1 MLDVLV
7 GSWNQLR
14 EPIKGWWS
22 KLTDADL
29 DSINGKYDIL
39 VSVLQKK
46 YGYSA
51 QHAREQVNQR
61 LAEYERGHR
70 SLTG

>member
-14 EPIKGWWS
+14 EPVKGWWN
-22 KLTDADL
+22 KLTDDDL
-29 DSINGKYDIL
+29 DSINGKYDKL
-39 VSVLQKK
+39 VSVLQKR

-51 QHAREQVNQR
+51 RHARAQVKQR
-61 LAEYERGHR
+61 LAEFERGHR

>member
-22 KLTDADL
+22 KLTDDDL
-29 DSINGKYDIL
+29 DSISGKYDIL
-39 VSVLQKK
+39 VSVLQKD
-46 YGYSA
+46 GYSA
-51 QHAREQVNQR
+51 QHAREQVQQR

>member
-7 GSWNQLR
+7 GSWKQLR
-14 EPIKGWWS
+14 EPIKGWWN

-29 DSINGKYDIL
+29 DRISGKYDIL

-51 QHAREQVNQR
+51 QHARAQVQQR
-61 LAEYERGHR
+61 LVEYERGHR
-70 SLTG
+70 ALTG

>member
-14 EPIKGWWS
+14 GPIKGWWN
-22 KLTDADL
+22 KLTDDDL
-29 DSINGKYDIL
+29 NSINGNYDML
-39 VSVLQKK
+39 VSVLEKK

-51 QHAREQVNQR
+51 QHAQEQVNQH
-61 LAEYERGHR
+61 LKEFERGHR
-70 SLTG
+70 A

>member
-22 KLTDADL
+22 KLTDDDL

-51 QHAREQVNQR
+51 QHARAQVQQR
-61 LAEYERGHR
+61 LAEYEREHR

>member
-1 MLDVLV
+1 MHDALV

-29 DSINGKYDIL
+29 DRINGKYDIL
-39 VSVLQKK
+39 VSVLHKK

-51 QHAREQVNQR
+51 QHAREQVQQR
-61 LAEYERGHR
+61 LAEFERGHR
-70 SLTG
+70 A

>member
-14 EPIKGWWS
+14 VPIKGWWS
-22 KLTDADL
+22 KLTDDDL

-51 QHAREQVNQR
+51 QQAKEQVDQR
-61 LAEYERGHR
+61 LAEFEKGHR
-70 SLTG
+70 A

>member
-14 EPIKGWWS
+14 EPIKGWWN
-22 KLTDADL
+22 KLTDDDL

-39 VSVLQKK
+39 VSVLQQK
-46 YGYSA
+46 YGYSPQQA
-51 QHAREQVNQR
+51 KEQVDQR
-61 LAEYERGHR
+61 LAEFERGHR
-70 SLTG
+70 A

>member
-14 EPIKGWWS
+14 EPIKGWWN
-22 KLTDADL
+22 KLTDDDL

-39 VSVLQKK
+39 VSVLQEK
-46 YGYSA
+46 YGYSPQQARA
-51 QHAREQVNQR
+51 QVDQR
-61 LAEYERGHR
+61 LAEFERGHR
-70 SLTG
+70 A